1 MKTAFT
7 AEQKVLQMAQDE
19 LRLGIEA
26 IPLHVGMGSE
36 IPLIV
41 AYC

>member
-19 LRLGIEA
+19 LRLGIKA
-26 IPLHVGMGSE
+26 IPLHIDMSSE
-36 IPLIV
+36 MLVIV
-41 AYC
+41 E